1 MELGGVGKG
10 AAVGRNSTSPPPG
23 SVAAIGTATTPG
35 PNATSTSIGI
45 GTSAA
50 PDPNRIST
58 STGIGT
64 SATPGGDATSNSA
77 AGNDSLG
84 SVEPH
89 GTTLFP
95 RAQATTF
102 AVAH

>member
-1 MELGGVGKG
+1 
-10 AAVGRNSTSPPPG
+10 
-23 SVAAIGTATTPG
+23 
-35 PNATSTSIGI
+35 
-45 GTSAA
+45 
-50 PDPNRIST
+50 
-58 STGIGT
+58 
-64 SATPGGDATSNSA
+64 
-77 AGNDSLG
+77 LG